1 MTTQDG
7 LLWQDARDWIF
18 RSRRKAGH
26 NADIWDLRFKW
37 SQEQHRLFNL
47 VTGGEY
53 RLSPMNVIRNYAGE
67 PVLQWSA
74 RDALVLKW
82 VALKIKDRL
91 PVQEACTHVAG
102 RRGGRDSLAQISRA
116 IREGARYV
124 YRTDIRGYYRHIQ
137 KAQLYNH
144 LCRFVDEPALRQLLH
159 QYLYYSVEDGGEIH
173 TPEQGICRG
182 CSLSPLMGA
191 SFLWYVDSA
200 FAGRDDIDYV
210 RYMDDF
216 LFLSDR
222 RWPVRRAQ
230 KRLYDY
236 FDLTGFDCHPDKT
249 QAGKISRGF
258 DWLGV
263 CFTDNGATG
272 IAPRAKENHRQ
283 RCLRLYEQARRAG
296 LSDREAQERVQQYK
310 RRWMIWAESQL
321 SAANM
326 NNQGILI

>member
-1 MTTQDG
+1 M
-7 LLWQDARDWIF
+7 WQDARDWIF
-18 RSRRKAGH
+18 RSRRNAGH

-102 RRGGRDSLAQISRA
+102 RRGGRD
-116 IREGARYV
+116 
-124 YRTDIRGYYRHIQ
+124 DI
-137 KAQLYNH
+137 
-144 LCRFVDEPALRQLLH
+144 E
-159 QYLYYSVEDGGEIH
+159 
-173 TPEQGICRG
+173 
-182 CSLSPLMGA
+182 
-191 SFLWYVDSA
+191 
-200 FAGRDDIDYV
+200 YV

-222 RWPVRRAQ
+222 RWPVRHAQ

-236 FDLTGFDCHPDKT
+236 FDLTGFDCHPDKK

-258 DWLGV
+258 DWPGV
-263 CFTDNGATG
+263 WFTDNGATG

-283 RCLRLYEQARRAG
+283 RCLRLYEARRAG
-296 LSDREAQERVQQYK
+296 LSDREAQKRVQQYQ

-321 SAANM
+321 SAANFNFLEM
-326 NNQGILI
+326 S